1 MTQSDIIN
9 NNFNKVLKCIK
20 SSNAYITGEILNE
33 EKGYTQLLKMK
44 RSTFDVSKFTVVGS
58 PVISDDGIASGFDN
72 SNYIQAIQLKHLAN
86 KSWVI
91 KTKWINQGKTGTS
104 SVNVFYDMGSYRAWG
119 SISFS
124 TALKQ
129 LAFFSR
135 TGTKDDT
142 NNEKAWAVKYLS
154 DIPNYIIASIS
165 FDIKTGTYT
174 AKADWGGGEVLI
186 GTYTPTTENKQLYMI
201 NNFPDKY
208 VRIGTGS
215 DNEYNKNATD
225 LKQFSVE
232 ADEVEIFSGNETG
245 IDVIKP
251 DNYEVVGN
259 PVISNDGVASGFA
272 SNNYLKT
279 TSLALKST
287 DNIKIKGEFTTSAV
301 LNTTQTIIN
310 YSEFITV
317 FIDNDK
323 LKVYEYSEYI
333 NSQYALET
341 NKKYYFVYTTT
352 NSGKNRKLE
361 LFDENNVQIEQ
372 IELSSTSTF
381 SSSSDIVTIGI
392 GKNKEYPFLGTINLN
407 TFKIYTNDNL
417 IYQACLR
424 IPYTK
429 SRTGS
434 KIVDSDYRDRVQ
446 DVYEQFGTALYYTLD
461 QTNKNFTLPM
471 GEIYGVIEQK
481 DVRSE
486 LNLKANLSL
495 NNLSDTGKKVID
507 GQWVQSVKDIS
518 TATAVG
524 TYTID
529 LADYLPVD
537 DYSYEIYINA
547 DAYTGSN
554 EARTYISAMNNDM
567 TTSKITLLWGASY
580 ARQNTNI
587 AIVIADKTRKITIQH
602 EQGKWSSFNLKA
614 IGYRRL
620 GTNS

>member
-33 EKGYTQLLKMK
+33 EKGYKQLLQLK
-44 RSTFDVSKFTVVGS
+44 RSTFDVSKFNVVGS
-58 PVISDDGIASGFDN
+58 PVITKDGIASGFDN

-154 DIPNYIIASIS
+154 DIPDYIIASVS

-225 LKQFSVE
+225 LNEFSVIV
-232 ADEVEIFSGNETG
+232 DGVEIFNGNKTG
-245 IDVIKP
+245 IDIIKA
-251 DNYEVVGN
+251 DNYTIVGSPIITEN
-259 PVISNDGVASGFA
+259 RIVSGC
-272 SNNYLKT
+272 SGSSY
-279 TSLALKST
+279 
-287 DNIKIKGEFTTSAV
+287 IKIANSNLENANSWKIETLVNVNLGSEGV
-301 LNTTQTIIN
+301 LGGAFLSGNSVLLSVRNTM
-310 YSEFITV
+310 
-317 FIDNDK
+317 DNK
-323 LKVYEYSEYI
+323 LKFF
-333 NSQYALET
+333 LW
-341 NKKYYFVYTTT
+341 
-352 NSGKNRKLE
+352 
-361 LFDENNVQIEQ
+361 
-372 IELSSTSTF
+372 LSSTSSTW
-381 SSSSDIVTIGI
+381 DIANEIEIEFDYNPTDWYYCVLEFDGQAYSYTI
-392 GKNKEYPFLGTINLN
+392 KNLN
-407 TFKIYTNDNL
+407 SGEIKNIKVDSSTKIYQSPTQIGLKASELSSLDLNSFKIYRDGDL
-417 IYQACLR
+417 VYQPCLR
-424 IPYTK
+424 VPYTQSK
-429 SRTGS
+429 TGS
-434 KIVDSDYRDRVQ
+434 KIVDGVYRYRVQ
-446 DVYEQFGTALYYTLD
+446 DVYEQFAAAPYYTLD
-461 QTNKNFTLPM
+461 ETNNNFTLPM
-471 GEIYGVIEQK
+471 GEIYGM
-481 DVRSE
+481 
-486 LNLKANLSL
+486 KADTNL

-507 GQWVQSVKDIS
+507 GQWVQSVKDLS

-587 AIVIADKTRKITIQH
+587 ARVIADKTRKITIQH
-602 EQGKWSSFNLKA
+602 ELGKWSSFNLQA